1 MKKYDFAYYLTDFL
15 SVYLPRH
22 RNASQNTI
30 LSYRDT
36 FSQIL
41 RYCKDERGIAPEKF
55 RVDMFDAKFVR
66 DFLLWLEVSGGASP
80 TTCNQR
86 LSCIRSFYRYLQIEA
101 PEHLAISAAVLSLES
116 KRRAKPL
123 VKYLT
128 HDEILLLLAQPDVN
142 TWNGRRDTAL
152 LSLLYDAGARVQ
164 EICDVTV
171 GDLRTNVPA
180 TVKLTG
186 KGCKTRIV
194 PLSGSV
200 AEMLAQYVSERNL
213 AAPGNAVQPLF
224 TNRQGGK
231 LTRGGV
237 SYILAKYLGKANSD
251 TPNALPSGVTPHC
264 LRHSKAMHMLES
276 GINLIY
282 IRDFLGHEDVKTTQ
296 VYAKANPEVKRNAIV
311 SAHHDDTAP
320 KLPAWQNYPD
330 LMRFLKGM
338 GR

>member
-22 RNASQNTI
+22 RNASKNTI

-36 FSQIL
+36 FSKIL

-55 RVDMFDAKFVR
+55 RVEMFDAKFVR
-66 DFLLWLEVSGGASP
+66 GFLLWLEVSGGASP

-101 PEHLAISAAVLSLES
+101 PEHLVISAAVLSLKP

-128 HDEILLLLAQPDVN
+128 HDEILLLLSMPDVSE
-142 TWNGRRDTAL
+142 WDGRRDAAM
-152 LSLLYDAGARVQ
+152 LSLLYDSGARVQ

-171 GDLRTNVPA
+171 GDLRTNAPS

-186 KGCKTRIV
+186 KGRKTRIV

-200 AEMLAQYVSERNL
+200 AEMLAQYVFERNL
-213 AAPGNAVQPLF
+213 DTPGNAVHPLF
-224 TNRQGGK
+224 TNRQGNK

-237 SYILAKYLGKANSD
+237 SYILTKYSGKVNSE
-251 TPNALPSGVTPHC
+251 TPNALPDGLTPHS

-311 SAHHDDTAP
+311 NAHHDDTAP
-320 KLPAWQNYPD
+320 RLPAWQNDPD
-330 LMRFLKGM
+330 LMQYLKNM
-338 GR
+338 SR